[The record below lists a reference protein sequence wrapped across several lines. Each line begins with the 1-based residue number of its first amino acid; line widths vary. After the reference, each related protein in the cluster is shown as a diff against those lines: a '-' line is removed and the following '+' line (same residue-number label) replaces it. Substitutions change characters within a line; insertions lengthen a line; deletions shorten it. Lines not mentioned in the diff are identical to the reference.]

1 MFAMDPL
8 KPGETYQV
16 PVLAIVV
23 AGPARIGYEPKL
35 RAVFPNL
42 AYEAW
47 EGSGHFLM
55 MESPDRFNRALEQ
68 FLAQQNK
75 HSNAAIR

>member
-1 MFAMDPL
+1 MEEGSL
-8 KPGETYQV
+8 KHLCLRTN
-16 PVLAIVV
+16 L
-23 AGPARIGYEPKL
+23 RRGYSTAENPCEPKL